1 MFYFA
6 CTYEEDAYYGKR
18 EWRTLEHPVSNR
30 LFFGFHSFLI
40 GLDLDEL
47 LLNKSTITNYSPLK
61 LSLHSY
67 SFACPIDV
75 FLKRILDCADQGAQV
90 RVPIRLSI
98 N

>member
-40 GLDLDEL
+40 GLDLDAL
-47 LLNKSTITNYSPLK
+47 LLNKSKITMYSPQK
-61 LSLHSY
+61 L
-67 SFACPIDV
+67 
-75 FLKRILDCADQGAQV
+75 
-90 RVPIRLSI
+90 
-98 N
+98 